1 MNITAIRPNIQNRTM
16 FRVDFRPHTNRIVIH
31 VRDFWTMD
39 MIPGF
44 AAEVGAKIQEARA
57 VSGDFDVLV
66 ESLDFP
72 VQANDVADLLP
83 SIMRGGMALTSGRSA
98 VIVGSQLSK
107 LQAERTLTH
116 SRVKVFLAR
125 AEAEA
130 WLAAAPVLADA

>member
-1 MNITAIRPNIQNRTM
+1 V
-16 FRVDFRPHTNRIVIH
+16 FKVDYRPHTNRILIH
-31 VRDFWTMD
+31 VRDFWTTD
-39 MIPGF
+39 MIPAF
-44 AAEVGAKIQEARA
+44 ATAVGAKIQEARA
-57 VSGDFDVLV
+57 IRDDFDVLV

-83 SIMRGGMALTSGRSA
+83 NIMRGGMALTSGRSA

-116 SRVKVFLAR
+116 PRVRVFLTR

-130 WLAAAPVLADA
+130 WLAADPDTASD